1 MPVKIEIH
9 DEVVTACL
17 LGDID
22 HHTAKE
28 MREEIDAAVQRSQP
42 KALELNFK
50 GVTFMDSSGIAVILK
65 TDRLLRQTGG
75 ALALCGVPRQVRRV
89 LDVAGL
95 TNIVPVLENRAK
107 ECEQC

>member
-1 MPVKIEIH
+1 MVSNITGTVWKSRPPVSFMSG
-9 DEVVTACL
+9 L
-17 LGDID
+17 
-22 HHTAKE
+22 
-28 MREEIDAAVQRSQP
+28 S
-42 KALELNFK
+42 
-50 GVTFMDSSGIAVILK
+50 FMDSSGIAVILK

-95 TNIVPVLENRAK
+95 TNIVPVLEDRAK

>member
-1 MPVKIEIH
+1 MRIITH
-9 DEVVTACL
+9 DDGRCLTLRL
-17 LGDID
+17 LGELD
-22 HHTAKE
+22 HAAAQE
-28 MREEIDAAVQRSQP
+28 VMPGIEDAVEESG
-42 KALELNFK
+42 LS
-50 GVTFMDSSGIAVILK
+50 FMDSSGIAVILK

-95 TNIVPVLENRAK
+95 TNIVPVLEDRAK

>member
-1 MPVKIEIH
+1 MPSSDTDDAVKNTMPETIMQ
-9 DEVVTACL
+9 ASSKM
-17 LGDID
+17 G
-22 HHTAKE
+22 
-28 MREEIDAAVQRSQP
+28 AA
-42 KALELNFK
+42 AAY
-50 GVTFMDSSGIAVILK
+50 SSGIAVILK

>member
-1 MPVKIEIH
+1 MRIITH
-9 DEVVTACL
+9 DDGRCLTLRL
-17 LGDID
+17 LGELD
-22 HHTAKE
+22 H
-28 MREEIDAAVQRSQP
+28 AAARQV
-42 KALELNFK
+42 LLHGVLNAGHDFLRRCVLDLS
-50 GVTFMDSSGIAVILK
+50 GLSFMDSSGIAVILK

-95 TNIVPVLENRAK
+95 TNIVPVLEDRAK